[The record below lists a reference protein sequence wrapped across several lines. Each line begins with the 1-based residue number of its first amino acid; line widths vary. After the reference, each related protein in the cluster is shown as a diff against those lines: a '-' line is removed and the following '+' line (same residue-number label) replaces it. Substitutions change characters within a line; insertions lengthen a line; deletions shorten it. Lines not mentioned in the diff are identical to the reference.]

1 MNNPHNKVLGTS
13 KMLSFLVKLFMGFAF
28 IMTGLQQ
35 IDVKKRSNA
44 KKEKL
49 PKMKKME
56 KTAKKKK
63 KHKKEKTQK
72 RKDSEKKDAEKK

>member
-13 KMLSFLVKLFMGFAF
+13 KMLSFLVKLFMGIAF

-44 KKEKL
+44 KKETLEISKNDRDL
-49 PKMKKME
+49 KKI
-56 KTAKKKK
+56 
-63 KHKKEKTQK
+63 
-72 RKDSEKKDAEKK
+72 DV

>member
-1 MNNPHNKVLGTS
+1 
-13 KMLSFLVKLFMGFAF
+13 MLSFLVKLFMGIAF

-49 PKMKKME
+49 PKMKKNG
-56 KTAKKKK
+56 KNGI
-63 KHKKEKTQK
+63 KEKKT
-72 RKDSEKKDAEKK
+72 